1 MNRGL
6 LFSATLIF
14 LISLFACNGQGHKPS
29 ILSGA
34 MSGYSNELRERKFL
48 KDEVKEISGMV
59 FLRDGQKMATVND
72 EEAKIFI
79 VDYANKDTTTSFT
92 FGEKGGDFE
101 DIVMHGKYYYV
112 LESRGRIYEVP
123 RTGITSTDTTT
134 IFKMPIKNADF
145 EAMYLDT
152 AKNRIAMLCKS
163 CPDYEKGKTKP
174 VFSFDLTTKEF
185 GTEPIF
191 TIDVAKARKLLKSPN
206 FGAKPS
212 AAAVHPILNKVFI
225 VCSQDGKGLLVC
237 SLEGNIEQAIFLDES
252 IFPQP
257 EGITFGP
264 NGDLYISNEGLYQ
277 PGSIIHYPY
286 RKQ

>member
-1 MNRGL
+1 MNRGY
-6 LFSATLIF
+6 LFSATMIF

-59 FLRDGQKMATVND
+59 FLKEGQKMASVND

-79 VDYANKDTTTSFT
+79 VDYANKDTTTSFV

-101 DIVMHGKYYYV
+101 DIVMDAKYYYV
-112 LESRGRIYEVP
+112 LESRGRIYRVP
-123 RTGITSTDTTT
+123 RSGTADTTT
-134 IFKMPIKNADF
+134 IFKMAIKNADF
-145 EAMYLDT
+145 EALYMDS
-152 AKNRIAMLCKS
+152 AKKRIVMLCKS
-163 CPDYEKGKTKP
+163 CPDYERGKTKP
-174 VFSFDLTTKEF
+174 AFSFDLTTNEF
-185 GTEPIF
+185 SAEPVF

-212 AAAVHPILNKVFI
+212 AAAIHPVLNKVFI
-225 VCSQDGKGLLVC
+225 VCSQDGKGILIC
-237 SLEGNIEQAIFLDES
+237 SLDGNIEHAIFLDES

-257 EGITFGP
+257 EGITFAP

-286 RKQ
+286 RRQ

>member
-1 MNRGL
+1 MNRGY
-6 LFSATLIF
+6 LFSAIIIF

-29 ILSGA
+29 MLSGA
-34 MSGYSNELRERKFL
+34 MSGYSNEHRERKFL

-59 FLRDGQKMATVND
+59 FLKDGQKMATVND

-79 VDYANKDTTTSFT
+79 VDYANKDTTSSIT

-101 DIVMHGKYYYV
+101 DIVADEKYYYV
-112 LESRGRIYEVP
+112 LESRGRIYRVP
-123 RTGITSTDTTT
+123 RPGTTDSIV

-145 EAMYLDT
+145 EALYMDS
-152 AKNRIAMLCKS
+152 AKHRIVMLCKS
-163 CPDYEKGKTKP
+163 CPDLERGKTKP
-174 VFSFDLTTKEF
+174 AYSFDLKTNEF
-185 GTEPIF
+185 STEPVF
-191 TIDVAKARKLLKSPN
+191 AIDVTRVRKLLKSPN

-225 VCSQDGKGLLVC
+225 LCSQDGKGLLVC
-237 SLEGNIEQAIFLDES
+237 SLEGTIEHAIYLDES
-252 IFPQP
+252 LFPQP
-257 EGITFGP
+257 EGITFAP

>member
-1 MNRGL
+1 MNRGFL
-6 LFSATLIF
+6 SSGTMIL
-14 LISLFACNGQGHKPS
+14 LISLLACNGQGHKPS

-59 FLRDGQKMATVND
+59 FMKDGLKMASVND

-101 DIVMHGKYYYV
+101 DIVMDAKYYYV
-112 LESRGRIYEVP
+112 LESRGRIYRVP
-123 RTGITSTDTTT
+123 KPGTTDSTV
-134 IFKMPIKNADF
+134 IFKLPIKNADF
-145 EAMYLDT
+145 EALYMDS
-152 AKNRIAMLCKS
+152 AKHRIVMLCKS

-174 VFSFDLTTKEF
+174 AFAFDLETNEF
-185 GTEPIF
+185 STDPIF
-191 TIDVAKARKLLKSPN
+191 TIDVGRVRKLLKSPN

-225 VCSQDGKGLLVC
+225 ICSQDGKGLLIC
-237 SLEGNIEQAIFLDES
+237 SLEGNIEHAIFLDES
-252 IFPQP
+252 LFPQP
-257 EGITFGP
+257 EGITFAP